1 MFKKYT
7 TWEDL
12 GDKKL
17 ADKLR
22 DYQYLN
28 SENGEYVDY
37 DGNVHLTKKGAKIPF
52 VVVHEG
58 RHRDKVIKG
67 DVLHNK
73 RLNQLNDKLKKVA
86 PTLAFLEGLNG
97 GSDLKV
103 MKHRLLLNTPTI
115 MREGVVNAETR
126 KILPKRFHKDT
137 YTSDNTYAIGT
148 LREIGD
154 DLDKYQAGKFVRG
167 LLIVKPG
174 KIK

>member
-12 GDKKL
+12 EDKKL

-58 RHRDKVIKG
+58 RHRDKVNSG
-67 DVLHNK
+67 DLLHNK
-73 RLNQLNDKLKKVA
+73 TLNKINNKLSDVA
-86 PTLAFLEGLNG
+86 PALAFMNGLNG
-97 GSDLKV
+97 GKSSKTVL
-103 MKHRLLLNTPTI
+103 HRVHLTTPRT
-115 MREGVVNAETR
+115 MREGIVNYESR
-126 KILPKRFHKDT
+126 KILPKKFHGDS
-137 YTSDNTYAIGT
+137 YTSDTSYAVNT
-148 LREIGD
+148 LDEIRD
-154 DLDKYQAGKFVRG
+154 DLRRYNQGKALRG
-167 LLIVKPG
+167 LLIK
-174 KIK
+174 KI

>member
-7 TWEDL
+7 TWENL
-12 GDKKL
+12 EDKKL

-22 DYQYLN
+22 NYPYIE

-37 DGNVHLTKKGAKIPF
+37 DGNVYLTKKGAKIPF

-58 RHRDKVIKG
+58 RHREKALNG
-67 DVLHNK
+67 DLLHNK
-73 RLNQLNDKLKKVA
+73 RLSQLNDKLKKVA

-115 MREGVVNAETR
+115 MREGVINAETR
-126 KILPKRFHKDT
+126 RILPKKFHKDT

-148 LREIGD
+148 LREVGD
-154 DLDKYQAGKFVRG
+154 DLDNYQAGKFVRG

-174 KIK
+174 KRK